1 MTMKKTLLAAALVL
15 ATGFGGAAI
24 AQDRGGVRLLGVS
37 VLDAPEGDR
46 DVVPVACRP
55 RVAAIKLRSVAG
67 TAEVRRVALTYGN
80 GERDVIRIRDV
91 LPRGEETGWIDLAGR
106 QRCVTSITV
115 VGDAERGYRDDEYG
129 YRGDG
134 YRGRRD
140 DYAYADGRYR
150 DGRYRGDDV
159 RYDRDWDD
167 RRGRRPRAAIEI
179 YGRYFY
185 R

>member
-1 MTMKKTLLAAALVL
+1 MKKTLLAAALAL
-15 ATGFGGAAI
+15 AAGFSGAAV
-24 AQDRGGVRLLGVS
+24 AQYGGGVRLLGVS
-37 VLDAPEGDR
+37 VLDAREGDR

-67 TAEVRRVALTYGN
+67 TAEVQRVALTYGN
-80 GERDVIRIRDV
+80 GERDVIRVRDV
-91 LPRGEETGWIDLAGR
+91 LPRGEETGWIDLSGR

-115 VGDAERGYRDDEYG
+115 VGDAERGRGYRDDEYG
-129 YRGDG
+129 YRD
-134 YRGRRD
+134 GRRYRD
-140 DYAYADGRYR
+140 DDDYDYAYDGRGRYR
-150 DGRYRGDDV
+150 SDDV

-179 YGRYFY
+179 YGRYF

>member
-1 MTMKKTLLAAALVL
+1 MKKTLIAAALAL
-15 ATGFGGAAI
+15 AAGFSGAAI

-46 DVVPVACRP
+46 DVVPVSCRP

-80 GERDVIRIRDV
+80 GERDVIRVRDV
-91 LPRGEETGWIDLAGR
+91 LPRGEETGWIDLSGR

-115 VGDAERGYRDDEYG
+115 VGDAERGRGYRDDAYG
-129 YRGDG
+129 YRDRDDRR
-134 YRGRRD
+134 YRD
-140 DYAYADGRYR
+140 DYAYDDRRRYR
-150 DGRYRGDDV
+150 SDDV
-159 RYDRDWDD
+159 RYDRDRDD